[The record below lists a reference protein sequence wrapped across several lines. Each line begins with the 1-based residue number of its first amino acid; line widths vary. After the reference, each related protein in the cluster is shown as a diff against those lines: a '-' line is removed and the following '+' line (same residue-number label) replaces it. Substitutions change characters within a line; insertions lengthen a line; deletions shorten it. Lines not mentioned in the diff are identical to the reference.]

1 MGAGPCFPASTKVR
15 FRFEAYP
22 SDRQIAAGFGRLP
35 AICGDFPW
43 TRHGKR
49 ADPLEEVVNLVI
61 TQHSCAPDSG
71 TSLPAV
77 DVSVISPVYG
87 CQGCLE
93 ELVDRVLGTLREAGK
108 TCEILLVDDRS
119 PDGAWE
125 RIREL
130 ARHRPEVHGL
140 RLARNFGQHYAISAG
155 LERARGT
162 QVVVMDCDLQDVPE
176 EIPQLLAALDA
187 GFEVAFAQR
196 HERQDSWG
204 KRLGSWAFFRLLS
217 WMTDVPQDHTTANFG
232 AYSRKV
238 VDAVNAMPERERCF
252 PLMVKWTGFAS
263 RNVPVQHAARR
274 DGRSG
279 YSLGRLW
286 RLAVGIILSY
296 SDKPLRMVVR
306 IGLLFAAVAF
316 VMVALSVLRYFG
328 GDVQVA
334 GFTSIIASIWLV
346 GGMMISC
353 LGIIGLYLGRLFVDA
368 KGRPYYLVAE
378 TTPAHPDGSPATC

>member
-1 MGAGPCFPASTKVR
+1 MS
-15 FRFEAYP
+15 
-22 SDRQIAAGFGRLP
+22 
-35 AICGDFPW
+35 
-43 TRHGKR
+43 
-49 ADPLEEVVNLVI
+49 
-61 TQHSCAPDSG
+61 
-71 TSLPAV
+71 AV
-77 DVSVISPVYG
+77 DVSVVSPVYG

-93 ELVDRVLGTLREAGK
+93 ELVDRVLAAMRKVGA
-108 TCEILLVDDRS
+108 TCEVVLVDDHS
-119 PDGAWE
+119 PDGAWT

-130 ARHRPEVHGL
+130 AARRPQVVGI
-140 RLARNFGQHYAISAG
+140 RLARNFGQHYAIAAG
-155 LERARGT
+155 LEHARGARI
-162 QVVVMDCDLQDVPE
+162 VVMDCDLQDVPE
-176 EIPQLLAALDA
+176 EIPRLLAALDD
-187 GFEVAFAQR
+187 GVEVAFAQR
-196 HERQDSWG
+196 QQRQDGRS
-204 KRLGSWAFFRLLS
+204 KRLGSWAFFRVLS
-217 WMTDVPQDHTTANFG
+217 WMTGVPQDHTTANFG

-252 PLMVKWTGFAS
+252 PLMVKWTGFTA
-263 RNVPVQHAARR
+263 RNVPVQHAPRQ

-279 YSLGRLW
+279 YSFRRLW

-306 IGLLFAAVAF
+306 IGLAFAVVAF
-316 VMVALSVLRYFG
+316 VMAAMSVLRYFG

-378 TTPAHPDGSPATC
+378 TTPPHPIGTPASC